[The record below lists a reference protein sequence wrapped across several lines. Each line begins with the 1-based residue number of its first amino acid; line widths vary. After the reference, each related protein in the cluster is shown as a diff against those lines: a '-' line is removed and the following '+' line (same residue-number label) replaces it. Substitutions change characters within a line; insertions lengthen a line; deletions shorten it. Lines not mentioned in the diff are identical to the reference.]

1 MKNYFKCLL
10 FKCLLVCFLAIGPGR
25 TAIGQNY
32 IFAQL
37 TGIPMNTTGWNL
49 AGDAMVTNILGNADS
64 ELLLCPAIQSNSG
77 AAFFGQ
83 PINLSIC
90 NKWIAEFDFRMYD
103 GDGADGLA
111 FCFLDVPPSGYV
123 NGGGLG
129 IPNAANGLKVCFD
142 TWNNCIPYDP
152 NTVHEDMPKIEIRWG
167 IGYDQPSLADPQ
179 DTLDGECVEMPTRD
193 NSDGK
198 LSFIRGPGYNRARI
212 VYDTGNISVFIND
225 TFYMSA
231 YEPNMFNFVG
241 YMGFTASTGGYTDDH
256 SIKNVIIYTQMPPS
270 FAGSSQAFCPYD
282 TVQLGGA
289 ANPTYT
295 YAWSPPAGLSDTTS
309 SAPFLHVG
317 NHTND
322 SVLYKYYVRT
332 AFGFNPG
339 CSSVDSVTV
348 KLYPNPTVNFT
359 MPKICLTDAIGQ
371 FYDSSYTGDAET
383 LPFTYS
389 WNFTDP
395 NASPANPDTSSQ
407 QNPAHRYSAAA
418 NYDMRLTVTNS
429 EGCVDSASNVFTVN
443 GTEPRPVFQV
453 LKAAGLCSNQAVQ
466 LNNLSTV
473 NFGSVVAVQIYWGD
487 TAGVSYTDS
496 MPYSGKIYTHNY
508 PNPVTTGTASYTI
521 RMIASSGLTCQNEA
535 DQSVN
540 IEPSPH
546 VQFAAIPPLCY
557 LDTAVDLTEGIELTG
572 LGGVPTFDGRGV
584 TTGGVLNPLQA
595 GPGIDTLLYV
605 YSATD
610 GCSDSAYQTVFIQSL
625 PRVRANDDTAVVIG
639 QPLQLNSSSSDITG
653 DVFLWSPAEGLNDPG
668 IPDPVAVLGSGI
680 DSIRYAV
687 TATDSL
693 GCTGRTSVKVT
704 VFRSLP
710 DLFVPNAFTP
720 GRGANG
726 LFRPIPVGIEQ
737 LLYFRVYNRLGQ
749 LVYSTSRMGEG
760 WDGTVDGKQQST
772 GVYVWVAEATTYTG
786 RDIARKG
793 TVILVR

>member
-1 MKNYFKCLL
+1 MNRYLKCLL
-10 FKCLLVCFLAIGPGR
+10 LCFLTFGTVRSAIC
-25 TAIGQNY
+25 QNY

-37 TGIPMNTTGWNL
+37 TGTPMNTKGWNL
-49 AGDAMVTNILGNADS
+49 AGDAQVTNIIGVADS

-103 GDGADGLA
+103 GNGADGIA

-152 NTVHEDMPKIEIRWG
+152 NTVHNDMPKIEIRWG

-179 DTLDGECVEMPTRD
+179 DTLDGECVDMPTRD

-198 LSFIRGPGYNRARI
+198 LSFIRGPNYNRARI
-212 VYDTGNISVFIND
+212 VYDTGNISVFVND
-225 TFYMSA
+225 TLYLST
-231 YEPNMFNFVG
+231 YQPNRFNFTG
-241 YMGFTASTGGYTDDH
+241 YMGFTASTGGYYDVH
-256 SIKNVIIYTQMPPS
+256 SIKNAIIYTQMPPS
-270 FAGSSQAFCPYD
+270 FAGSGQAFCPYD
-282 TVQLGGA
+282 TVQLGGP
-289 ANPTYT
+289 ANPTYN
-295 YAWSPPAGLSDTTS
+295 YSWSPPTGLSDTSS
-309 SAPFLHVG
+309 SAPFLHLG
-317 NHTND
+317 NGNQTSD
-322 SVLYKYYVRT
+322 SVLYTYYVRT

-339 CSSVDSVTV
+339 CSSLDSVTV
-348 KLYPNPTVNFT
+348 KVYPNPTVNFT

-371 FYDSSYTGDAET
+371 FYDSSYSGDAET

-389 WNFTDP
+389 WNFADP
-395 NASPANPDTSSQ
+395 NASPGNPDQSNQ
-407 QNPAHRYSAAA
+407 QNPTHRYSAAA
-418 NYDMRLTVTNS
+418 NYNMNLTVKNS
-429 EGCVDSASNVFTVN
+429 EGCVDSASKIFTVN
-443 GTEPRPVFQV
+443 GTEPRPVFRV
-453 LKAAGLCSNQAVQ
+453 LNPMGLCSNQAVQ

-473 NFGSVVAVQIYWGD
+473 NFGSVVAIQIYWGD
-487 TAGVSYTDS
+487 TTGLSYTDS
-496 MPYSGKIYTHNY
+496 LPYSGKIYTHNY

-521 RMIASSGLTCQNEA
+521 RMIASSGFTCQNET
-535 DQSVN
+535 DQAVN

-546 VQFAAIPPLCY
+546 VQFAAIPPLCD

-572 LGGVPTFDGRGV
+572 LGGIPSFIGRGV
-584 TTGGVLNPLQA
+584 TSGGVFNPLKA
-595 GPGIDTLLYV
+595 GPGTDTLLYV

-625 PRVRANDDTAVVIG
+625 PKVKATDDTAVVIG
-639 QPLQLNSSSSDITG
+639 QPLQLNAQSSDITG
-653 DVFLWSPAEGLNDPG
+653 DVFLWAPAEGLNDPG
-668 IPDPVAVLGSGI
+668 IPDPVATLGSGI
-680 DSIRYAV
+680 DSIRYDV
-687 TATDSL
+687 TAMDSL
-693 GCTGRTSVKVT
+693 GCIGQTSVKVT

-760 WDGTVDGKQQST
+760 WDGKVDGKQQST
-772 GVYVWVAEATTYTG
+772 GVYVWIAEATTYTG
-786 RDIARKG
+786 KDIARKG